1 MQQQCKW
8 WIYLPP
14 AAPPQALNTLP
25 GHLSTLILLETKFW
39 VFLGIRNIFDKIF
52 YGKKVQIM
60 FVNNG
65 SSILIY
71 FEHITYETKKS
82 FSMTWK
88 LERFKIATKKVFF
101 LLSDKKLFTG
111 IFLNLYVGKLIS
123 GLTSYGC
130 HFKLQYF
137 AFIWTQTHFKT
148 IVDVQSPSWYQAE
161 HLIMHIDILDIV

>member
-88 LERFKIATKKVFF
+88 LERFKIATKKYFF
-101 LLSDKKLFTG
+101 CFLTCHRHLPKLICRKSQWLWEPDLQSLPYMSQMLYAGQSAREDVSFLSDF
-111 IFLNLYVGKLIS
+111 
-123 GLTSYGC
+123 
-130 HFKLQYF
+130 
-137 AFIWTQTHFKT
+137 
-148 IVDVQSPSWYQAE
+148 
-161 HLIMHIDILDIV
+161 

>member
-101 LLSDKKLFTG
+101 FLSDKKLFTG
-111 IFLNLYVGKLIS
+111 IFLNLYVGKVSRLWEPD
-123 GLTSYGC
+123 
-130 HFKLQYF
+130 LQSLPYMSQMLY
-137 AFIWTQTHFKT
+137 AG
-148 IVDVQSPSWYQAE
+148 QSARPSVSF
-161 HLIMHIDILDIV
+161 LSDF

>member
-14 AAPPQALNTLP
+14 AAPPQALNTMP

-101 LLSDKKLFTG
+101 FAFWQKIIHRHLPKLICRKSQWLWEPDLQSLPYMSQMLYAGQSARPSVSFLSDF
-111 IFLNLYVGKLIS
+111 
-123 GLTSYGC
+123 
-130 HFKLQYF
+130 
-137 AFIWTQTHFKT
+137 
-148 IVDVQSPSWYQAE
+148 
-161 HLIMHIDILDIV
+161 

>member
-14 AAPPQALNTLP
+14 VAMPQAVNTMP

-101 LLSDKKLFTG
+101 FLSDKKLFTG
-111 IFLNLYVGKLIS
+111 IFLNLYVGKVSDFGSLICNPYPIWAKCCMLANQPAQVS
-123 GLTSYGC
+123 LFLVTSSSCRGHSSC
-130 HFKLQYF
+130 TRSMKF
-137 AFIWTQTHFKT
+137 
-148 IVDVQSPSWYQAE
+148 
-161 HLIMHIDILDIV
+161 

>member
-14 AAPPQALNTLP
+14 AAPPQPLNTLP

-71 FEHITYETKKS
+71 FEHITYETKKL

-88 LERFKIATKKVFF
+88 LKRFKIASKKIFF
-101 LLSDKKLFTG
+101 LLSDKKIIRRHLPKHICRKSQWLWEPDLQSLPYMSQMLYAG
-111 IFLNLYVGKLIS
+111 QSARPSVSFLS
-123 GLTSYGC
+123 D
-130 HFKLQYF
+130 F
-137 AFIWTQTHFKT
+137 
-148 IVDVQSPSWYQAE
+148 
-161 HLIMHIDILDIV
+161 